1 MAATPPPR
9 RLVGMDTDRRSPA
22 TTPVT
27 TTNRLTVAGGFAL
40 LAIALLHA
48 LVFLPNPWW
57 SEWLAGPL
65 RSEELPPDALTVF
78 WALPGSF
85 VVLGALY
92 ALSVIATGRRGRTLP
107 LHAPIALAVW
117 AALCVW
123 IVGPSGFL
131 LLAVPVVLLG
141 IASLRAR
148 A

>member
-1 MAATPPPR
+1 
-9 RLVGMDTDRRSPA
+9 MDTDRQATTTAPA
-22 TTPVT
+22 TTAAPAT
-27 TTNRLTVAGGFAL
+27 TTNRLTVAGGYAL
-40 LAIALLHA
+40 LAIAVLHT

-57 SEWLAGPL
+57 GEWLAGPL
-65 RSEELPPDALTVF
+65 RTEELPTEAVTVF

-92 ALSVIATGRRGRTLP
+92 ALSVIATGRRGRAVP
-107 LHAPIALAVW
+107 LYAPVALAAW
-117 AALCVW
+117 AGLCVW

-141 IASLRAR
+141 LASVRAR